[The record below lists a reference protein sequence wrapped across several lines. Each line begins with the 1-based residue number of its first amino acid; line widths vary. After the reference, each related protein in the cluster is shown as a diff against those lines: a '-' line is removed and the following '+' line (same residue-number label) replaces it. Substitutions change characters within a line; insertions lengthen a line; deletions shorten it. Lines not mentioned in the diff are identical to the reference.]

1 MKIRTKIQLNKNIYF
16 ILCINCTYILKK
28 IILFYFFKTL
38 SYNNLAQWVQ
48 KHQHKIC
55 IVLRYSK
62 TRRCRQS
69 TRSVAREASTNFRVL
84 LIPVSTLASNHRNM
98 KYQPTLCILRLKKR
112 NVKKRG
118 ILDAKAPHRYIN

>member
-1 MKIRTKIQLNKNIYF
+1 LEVKIRTKIQLNENIYF
-16 ILCINCTYILKK
+16 IFWIIYIFWKR
-28 IILFYFFKTL
+28 LFCFFKTS

-69 TRSVAREASTNFRVL
+69 TRSVVREASTNFRVL
-84 LIPVSTLASNHRNM
+84 LIPVSTLALNHRNM
-98 KYQPTLCILRLKKR
+98 KYQPTLCILRLKRR

-118 ILDAKAPHRYIN
+118 TVGAKAPHRYIN